1 MPSDPENVLALL
13 TPRDKEAMRQMID
26 ALASGDERLI
36 DTLVVPT
43 VIEVSD
49 ITDYLDE
56 LGIRFGHLQPD
67 FLNYASVRKLTD
79 GGFQIE
85 FPLWHSEH
93 EQSYAWAYFVFDPSL
108 AVNRVTLNYIRE
120 P

>member
-1 MPSDPENVLALL
+1 VPSDLENVLALL
-13 TPRDKEAMRQMID
+13 TRRDKEAMRQMID

-36 DTLVVPT
+36 DTIVVPT

-56 LGIRFGHLQPD
+56 LGIRFGRLQPQ
-67 FLNYASVRKLTD
+67 FLDYAYVFKKAEGD
-79 GGFQIE
+79 YQIE
-85 FPLWHSEH
+85 FPLWDGEH
-93 EQSYAWAYFVFDPSL
+93 KQSDAWAYFVFDPSL